1 MYFSK
6 KQATTTQLIPRVFG
20 LRPQT
25 DNESKSYDSAQE
37 GFHASA
43 NLFFQFWWRQ
53 KSQSQFWQPC
63 SNAKKPSFDIIEA
76 AAVVEAI
83 FLAPI

>member
-6 KQATTTQLIPRVFG
+6 KQATTTQLIPSVFG
-20 LRPQT
+20 LGLRLTTQLNYNST
-25 DNESKSYDSAQE
+25 QE

-43 NLFFQFWWRQ
+43 NLFFQFWWHQ
-53 KSQSQFWQPC
+53 KSQSQFWQPR
-63 SNAKKPSFDIIEA
+63 SDANKPSFDIIEA